1 MNKAL
6 TEYIEKHGMRKQP
19 STLQK
24 LFTRLIRSKID
35 NITVTNKKQK
45 KNA

>member
-1 MNKAL
+1 MNKDL
-6 TEYIEKHGMRKQP
+6 EKYIQKHGMKKQP

-35 NITVTNKKQK
+35 NITVTNKK
-45 KNA
+45 